1 MLRLEWDMAQEW
13 EPAYTQWQQ
22 TQTADDL
29 HSTVHALSP
38 VIHRAVTAIGAADD
52 PAVVSK
58 ARLLAAGAVRSY
70 SPEHGAAL
78 PTWVA
83 HALTPLRRYK
93 RLSGQTLQVPE
104 RIQLDAFHLDNVRKQ
119 FVDAHDREP
128 DQVELGDAAR
138 MAPRRLREVQR
149 AQFSMPGENAMEG
162 GTSQLLQS
170 RPEFSDEAMDYVYR
184 DADYVDRA
192 IMEGR
197 MGYNGVPVLDTPKLL
212 QRTKLSPFQLSRRA
226 ASLAMRIQKILG
238 HLEGTAS

>member
-1 MLRLEWDMAQEW
+1 MAQDW
-13 EPAYTQWQQ
+13 EPAYAQWQQ
-22 TQTADDL
+22 TQDANDL
-29 HSTVHALSP
+29 HGVVHALAP
-38 VIHRAVTAIGAADD
+38 VLQRSVTSIGAADD
-52 PAVVSK
+52 PAVMSK
-58 ARLLAAGAVRSY
+58 AKLLAAGAIKSY
-70 SPEHGAAL
+70 SPDHGAAL

-119 FVDAHDREP
+119 FIDTHNREP
-128 DQVELGDAAR
+128 DQIELGDAAR
-138 MAPRRLREVQR
+138 MSPRRLKEVQR
-149 AQFSMPGENAMEG
+149 AQYSMPGENAMEG

-170 RPEFSDEAMDYVYR
+170 RPDFSDEAMDYVYR

-197 MGYNGVPVLDTPKLL
+197 MGYNGTRITDTPSLL

-226 ASLAMRIQKILG
+226 ANISMRIQKVMG
-238 HLEGTAS
+238 HLEGAAT